1 MRVPATKPYF
11 SKEDIRVITKEFKK
25 ILEGKSFLS
34 SYIHTEEF
42 EKKFAKFSGTR
53 FAVGC
58 NSGTSALELICRS
71 IGVAGKEVILPSN
84 TFIATANAIL
94 NAGGIPVFADCTDNL
109 CMDASDV
116 KKKITEKTVA
126 VIHVHIGGLISKDI
140 LSLQKICKERKL
152 HLVEDSAQAHGSSLN
167 GTKAGAFGVA
177 SGFSFFSTKVM
188 TTGEGGM
195 VTTSDQS
202 FVEKMK
208 SMREFGK
215 VKTGI
220 YINYHTSIGYNWR
233 MPEISAI
240 LGIRQLASLPKFIK
254 RRNEIA
260 KIYDALLAESPDIR
274 IVRPEA
280 GSINNY
286 YKYIVVLPN
295 HDRSLVHKA
304 LQEKGIQPSGYV
316 YELPLH
322 KQPVFPFANK
332 LSLPKT
338 EFLCAHHM
346 CLPIFYG
353 MTDAQA
359 RYVAKTLTEAL
370 TQNKV
375 QVTGKAQSTIPKNPH
390 KTQ

>member
-1 MRVPATKPYF
+1 MNVPATKPYF
-11 SKEDIRVITKEFKK
+11 SEEDINFINEKFRE

-34 SYIHTEEF
+34 TYKYTEQFESEFASYI
-42 EKKFAKFSGTR
+42 GTK

-71 IGVAGKEVILPSN
+71 LGVEGKEVILPSN
-84 TFIATANAIL
+84 TFIATANAVL
-94 NAGGIPVFADCTDNL
+94 NAGGTPVFADCTDNL
-109 CMDASDV
+109 CMDSSDV
-116 KKKITEKTVA
+116 KKKVTERTAA

-140 LSLQKICKERKL
+140 FELQKICKEKNI
-152 HLVEDSAQAHGSSLN
+152 HLIEDSAQAHGSSLN
-167 GTKAGAFGVA
+167 GIKAGSFGIA

-195 VTTSDQS
+195 VTTNEPSL
-202 FVEKMK
+202 VPKMK

-233 MPEISAI
+233 MPEISA
-240 LGIRQLASLPKFIK
+240 LMGIRQLASLPKFIG

-260 KIYDALLAESPDIR
+260 EIYNQELSDFSDVQ

-280 GSINNY
+280 GSFNNY

-304 LQEKGIQPSGYV
+304 LLEKEIQPSGYV

-322 KQPVFPFANK
+322 KQPVFPWANN

-338 EFLCAHHM
+338 EFLCAHHI

-353 MTDAQA
+353 ITDEQVRFVAQ
-359 RYVAKTLTEAL
+359 TLKEVL
-370 TQNKV
+370 NNK
-375 QVTGKAQSTIPKNPH
+375 SN
-390 KTQ
+390 

>member
-1 MRVPATKPYF
+1 MNVPATKPYF
-11 SKEDIRVITKEFKK
+11 SPEDIRVITKQFKE

-42 EKKFAKFSGTR
+42 EKKFSSFTGTR

-94 NAGGIPVFADCTDNL
+94 NAGGIPVFADCTDNM
-109 CMDASDV
+109 CMDANDV
-116 KKKITEKTVA
+116 KKKITSKTVA
-126 VIHVHIGGLISKDI
+126 VIHVHIGWLISKDI
-140 LSLQKICKERKL
+140 FALQKICKEKKL
-152 HLVEDSAQAHGSSLN
+152 FLVEDSAQAHGSSLN
-167 GTKAGAFGVA
+167 GVKAGAFGVA

-195 VTTSDQS
+195 VTTNKPS

-240 LGIRQLASLPKFIK
+240 LGIRQLASLPKFIR

-260 KIYDALLAESPDIR
+260 KMYDAELSGVSDIQ
-274 IVRPEA
+274 IVHPEKTA
-280 GSINNY
+280 INNY
-286 YKYIVVLPN
+286 YKYIVILPN
-295 HDRSLVHKA
+295 HDRSLIHKA
-304 LQEKGIQPSGYV
+304 LQKKDIQPSGYV

-322 KQPVFPFANK
+322 KQPVFPSANK

-353 MTDAQA
+353 MTDAQVH
-359 RYVAKTLTEAL
+359 YVAKTVKEVLK
-370 TQNKV
+370 Q
-375 QVTGKAQSTIPKNPH
+375 GK
-390 KTQ
+390 

>member
-1 MRVPATKPYF
+1 MNVPATKPYF
-11 SKEDIRVITKEFKK
+11 SEEDINFINEKFRE

-34 SYIHTEEF
+34 TYKHTEQFESEFASYI
-42 EKKFAKFSGTR
+42 GTKY
-53 FAVGC
+53 AVGC

-71 IGVAGKEVILPSN
+71 LGVEGKEVILPSN

-94 NAGGIPVFADCTDNL
+94 NAGGTPVFADCTDNM
-109 CMDASDV
+109 CMDAEDAA
-116 KKKITEKTVA
+116 KKITGKTA
-126 VIHVHIGGLISKDI
+126 AIIHVHIGGVVSKGI
-140 LSLQKICKERKL
+140 LSLKKVCEEKKI
-152 HLVEDSAQAHGSSLN
+152 HLIEDAAQAHGSSLS
-167 GTKAGAFGVA
+167 GIKAGAFGVA
-177 SGFSFFSTKVM
+177 AGFSFFSTKVM

-195 VTTSDQS
+195 VTTNEPS

-233 MPEISAI
+233 MPEVSA
-240 LGIRQLASLPKFIK
+240 LMGIRQLASLPKFIE

-260 KIYDALLAESPDIR
+260 KIYNQELSDNPDIQ
-274 IVRPEA
+274 IVHPEKE
-280 GSINNY
+280 SENNY
-286 YKYIVVLPN
+286 YKYMVVLPN

-304 LQEKGIQPSGYV
+304 LEEKEIQPSGYV

-322 KQPVFPFANK
+322 KQPVFPWANN

-346 CLPIFYG
+346 CLPIFYS
-353 MTDAQA
+353 MTDEQAQ
-359 RYVAKTLTEAL
+359 YVAKTFKEIL
-370 TQNKV
+370 K
-375 QVTGKAQSTIPKNPH
+375 K
-390 KTQ
+390 